1 MIALDS
7 IPSASMYLLV
17 ALLSLSA
24 YFAALETSI
33 TNANKIRLK
42 HRAENGDLKAKRALK
57 LLNEFERSI
66 STILIGNNIV
76 NIAIAIIATTLAT
89 EMFGNDFGTIALTVV
104 IVTVIIL
111 IFGEIIPKSIAK
123 LKAEKFLLAFSASLL
138 ALMKLFYPISWPF
151 VKLQLGV
158 NKQIRMRNEEPTVTE
173 EDVKALVDIGEEEGT
188 FLSDEKELL
197 HNAIEFDDI
206 LVKEILVPR
215 LDVVAIDISSS
226 IEEVKQL
233 FMKEKYTRIPVY
245 DGTIDNVV
253 GIISHRDFFEK
264 YIQDLTFEIKD
275 ILRKPFFTVTSM
287 KISSLLKEMQKRK
300 IQLAI
305 VLDEYG
311 GTAGIVTI
319 EDIIEEIVGDIWDEY
334 DDNEVLYE
342 TIDETKIRLH
352 GMMPLEDF
360 CELVNIDMPQTSSNT
375 LSGWISDILGYLPQK
390 GEMVSFLNLNLYIE
404 EVKNRRIEKVI
415 VEINKET
422 VQTA

>member
-264 YIQDLTFEIKD
+264 YVQDLTFEIKD

>member
-89 EMFGNDFGTIALTVV
+89 EMFGNDFGTIALTVA

-264 YIQDLTFEIKD
+264 YVQDLTFEIKD

-390 GEMVSFLNLNLYIE
+390 GEVVSFLNLNFYIE

>member
-390 GEMVSFLNLNLYIE
+390 GEMVSFLNLNFYIE

>member
-215 LDVVAIDISSS
+215 LDVVATDISSS

-264 YIQDLTFEIKD
+264 YVQDLTFEIKD

-390 GEMVSFLNLNLYIE
+390 GEMVSFLNLNFYIE

>member
-89 EMFGNDFGTIALTVV
+89 EMFGNDFGTIALTVA

-264 YIQDLTFEIKD
+264 YVQDLTFEIKD

-390 GEMVSFLNLNLYIE
+390 GEMVSFLNLNFYIE

>member
-89 EMFGNDFGTIALTVV
+89 EMFGNDFGTIALTVA

-264 YIQDLTFEIKD
+264 YVQDLTFEIKD